1 MQNNLVQKL
10 YWYFGVVMVLLIFSM
25 GVGLLATDAMYDAI
39 PKPRRTWLAIVF
51 LIYSIFRGGRVYM
64 QYKQFKSKSDE

>member
-1 MQNNLVQKL
+1 
-10 YWYFGVVMVLLIFSM
+10 M